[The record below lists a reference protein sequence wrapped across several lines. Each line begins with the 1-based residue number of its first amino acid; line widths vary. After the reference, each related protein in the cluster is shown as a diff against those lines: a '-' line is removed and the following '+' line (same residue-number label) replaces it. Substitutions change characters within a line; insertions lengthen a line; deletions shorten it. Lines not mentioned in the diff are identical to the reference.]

1 MPRDT
6 PKEIRERD
14 ERYRVRSRDHAARYV
29 ATGGRDGYDNNSNG
43 APTLILFTR
52 GRRTGK
58 EIATPLY
65 YGQAGDRY
73 VVIAS
78 YAGADAHPKWYLNLE
93 ADPQVEVQ
101 VRDERFPAT
110 ARTAEGG
117 ERDECWALLA
127 DRFDFYN
134 QYARDTEREI
144 PVVIFERRNPV
155 AEG

>member
-14 ERYRVRSRDHAARYV
+14 DRYRVQSRDHVARYI
-29 ATGGRDGYDNNSNG
+29 ATGGRDGFDNNPTG

-65 YGQAGDRY
+65 YGQSGDRY

-78 YAGADAHPKWYLNLE
+78 YAGADAHPKWYLNLV
-93 ADPQVEVQ
+93 ADARVDVQ
-101 VRDERFPAT
+101 VRDERFPAM
-110 ARTAEGG
+110 ARIAEGD
-117 ERDECWALLA
+117 ERETCWALLA

-134 QYARDTEREI
+134 EYARNTEREI
-144 PVVIFERRNPV
+144 PVVILEPRR
-155 AEG
+155 ADARD